1 MASGGCP
8 ALHHN
13 GRACA
18 SCRPVLIEK
27 EIAQLKKME
36 DEEEVGVY
44 PTPGTQKAI
53 WTLDTVGACC
63 A

>member
-44 PTPGTQKAI
+44 PPGTKKAI
-53 WTLDTVGACC
+53 WILDTVGACC

>member
-1 MASGGCP
+1 M
-8 ALHHN
+8 HHN

-36 DEEEVGVY
+36 DGEEVGVY
-44 PTPGTQKAI
+44 PPRTKKAI